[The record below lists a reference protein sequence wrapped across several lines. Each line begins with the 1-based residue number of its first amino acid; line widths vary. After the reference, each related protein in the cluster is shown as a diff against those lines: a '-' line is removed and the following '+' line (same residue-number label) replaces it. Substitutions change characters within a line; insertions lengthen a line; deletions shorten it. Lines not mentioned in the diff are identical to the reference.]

1 MKVLIKVQP
10 QGLYN
15 GQVVHAKK
23 GEVADLPDELA
34 DGLVRGG
41 LAEPVDDEPPTE
53 PEPPK
58 SPVEPEPP
66 VETATVTELA
76 AETATVTELAA
87 ETATV
92 TELAAE
98 TATAPEPAA
107 ETAKVEEPQA
117 EKRTGR
123 RTRSASGA

>member
-10 QGLYN
+10 LGLYN

-53 PEPPK
+53 PEPTEPT
-58 SPVEPEPP
+58 EPEPP
-66 VETATVTELA
+66 VVETATVTETA
-76 AETATVTELAA
+76 AETTTTTEPTA
-87 ETATV
+87 ETTTV
-92 TELAAE
+92 V
-98 TATAPEPAA
+98 EP
-107 ETAKVEEPQA
+107 KA

-123 RTRSASGA
+123 GARGTTGG

>member
-10 QGLYN
+10 LGLYN

-41 LAEPVDDEPPTE
+41 LAEPVDDEPATE
-53 PEPPK
+53 PEPP
-58 SPVEPEPP
+58 V
-66 VETATVTELA
+66 VETATVTETA
-76 AETATVTELAA
+76 AETTTTTEPTA
-87 ETATV
+87 ETMTV
-92 TELAAE
+92 V
-98 TATAPEPAA
+98 EP
-107 ETAKVEEPQA
+107 KA

-123 RTRSASGA
+123 GARGTTGG